1 MHMDFHHGETD
12 EPLIPP
18 WVYRLAAQWKVFVP
32 LAIAI
37 GTITFIV
44 GQSRAYH
51 YESKGFVS
59 LYHDVSQYNAQRQ
72 AFYDAAQL
80 QKYLEQ
86 RSKLNTPEGQYLV
99 SSLSPTFISK
109 HVVLSMPYGK
119 DDARFLKDED
129 RSALISAG
137 IDLTMQSTISGE
149 AAAER
154 LQLLAG
160 FVVDQ
165 MLKQTLAS
173 QLRSKLL
180 AARSKQHLLDN
191 QMIETGQKLRELAT
205 RLQDTRQIAKRYP
218 EADRLNNR
226 QLLTTTGESGRFL
239 SPMAQIIGLESD
251 IATVKSTEEQLKRRE
266 KANAIS
272 LGFYE
277 ELYKRLPTDPTG
289 EQILKGYLAEIKNY
303 FGSMP
308 PTDDVAR
315 EVYNDQLLLI
325 QSVRSQDIAAPR
337 FTSGP
342 TVPPHMQGLPRMV
355 LMMLAIV
362 AGLGLA
368 GAITLLLDA
377 LKAKGNQVPVP
388 IEPKNNEV
396 HFAQVSSVNEP
407 TPGDSTEGRRCA

>member
-1 MHMDFHHGETD
+1 
-12 EPLIPP
+12 
-18 WVYRLAAQWKVFVP
+18 
-32 LAIAI
+32 
-37 GTITFIV
+37 
-44 GQSRAYH
+44 
-51 YESKGFVS
+51 
-59 LYHDVSQYNAQRQ
+59 
-72 AFYDAAQL
+72 
-80 QKYLEQ
+80 
-86 RSKLNTPEGQYLV
+86 
-99 SSLSPTFISK
+99 
-109 HVVLSMPYGK
+109 
-119 DDARFLKDED
+119 
-129 RSALISAG
+129 
-137 IDLTMQSTISGE
+137 
-149 AAAER
+149 
-154 LQLLAG
+154 
-160 FVVDQ
+160 

-342 TVPPHMQGLPRMV
+342 TVPTHMQGLPRMV